1 MTMVAKHPGRRR
13 SDVDGEPQHPTVKD
27 ERVLPVIL
35 TVGGKYFDFF
45 NPWKSEFGIED
56 VAHGLSH
63 LCRFSGHTRRFYSV
77 AQHSVLVS
85 QILPERLALAGL
97 LHDAAEA
104 FIGDVVT
111 PLKNLLPGYRIIE
124 HGVEHAVL
132 ARFGVAM
139 PLPIEIKQADLVL
152 LATERRDLLPFEPT
166 PWSILDGV
174 APLDSVIDPVGPARA
189 KRMFLD
195 RFEELM
201 AGRAAA

>member
-1 MTMVAKHPGRRR
+1 MIAEHTGKRR
-13 SDVDGEPQHPTVKD
+13 SDVDGTPHHRAVKD

-35 TVGGKYFDFF
+35 TVGGKYFDFL

-63 LCRFSGHTRRFYSV
+63 LCRFSGHTRCFYSV

-85 QILPERLALAGL
+85 QILPDRLALAGL
-97 LHDAAEA
+97 LHDAPEA

-111 PLKNLLPGYRIIE
+111 PLKNLLPGYRAIE
-124 HGVEHAVL
+124 HAVEHAVL

-174 APLDSVIDPVGPARA
+174 APLESVIDPVDPARA

-201 AGRAAA
+201 TERGSA